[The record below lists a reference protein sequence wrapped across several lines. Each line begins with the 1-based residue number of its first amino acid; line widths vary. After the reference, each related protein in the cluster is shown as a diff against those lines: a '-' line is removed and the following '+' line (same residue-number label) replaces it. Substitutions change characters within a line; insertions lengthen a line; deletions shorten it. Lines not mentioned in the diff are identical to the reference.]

1 MTYLE
6 FVLLGLASGA
16 VYSLL
21 GLGLVLEYR
30 GSGVVNF
37 AHGAMAMFIAYVFV
51 DLRTNGNLLLP
62 LPPILPDQIHLGA
75 PLGTPASAVI
85 ALAYSAVL
93 GFLAYFAIFRFLRHA
108 SALGRVVASVG
119 LMLTLESLA
128 VLQFGTSSQ
137 TAPPILPTT
146 AVNLGG
152 GLVIP
157 QVGIDL
163 TAIVIVVAAVLWG
176 VFRFTRFGLA
186 TRAVAETEKGAVLLG
201 LAPGPI
207 AATNWVIA
215 TVLAGASGILL
226 VQITA
231 LTPTNY
237 TLLIVPALA
246 VAFVGRFTSFWWAL
260 LAGFVL
266 AVIQSEVSNLQSTWS
281 WVPQGIQDAIPLV
294 MLLVAIAV
302 HGRVL
307 PTRGMLV
314 EARLP
319 KVPAPR
325 NLRFI
330 VPASF
335 VACVIALFAL
345 SGDDRLGLIVSLV
358 TAFICLSFVVLTGY
372 TGQISL
378 AQLAFSG
385 IGGFLTS
392 RLATSAGLGF
402 PLDVLI
408 GGVAAMILGVLVG
421 VPAQRARG
429 VSLAVISLGIAA
441 AMDSLVFGQNSIN
454 GGFAGSQFPAL
465 RFLGLNLDIRT
476 SQVHAYP
483 RPWFGVLVAVLLAAA
498 GLSIANLR
506 RTPTGRRM
514 LAVRG
519 NERAAAAVGIHV
531 AGMKIYAFLL
541 ASLIAGIGGG
551 LLGYQQGVL
560 SETSFG
566 TFVSVSF
573 LAIAFIG
580 GVGRVSG
587 AVLAGLL
594 LASGGLV
601 ATILNNAIDFGSY
614 LGLVSGLGVLILP
627 LVHPDGIAGT
637 PPPPPIAAL
646 LRRLSR
652 VSGATADA
660 GEPASSAGPAASST
674 DNATANPVT
683 GVK

>member
-37 AHGAMAMFIAYVFV
+37 AHGAMAMFVAYVFV

-62 LPPILPDQIHLGA
+62 LPPFVPDQIHLGA
-75 PLGTPASAVI
+75 PLGTVPSVVI

-93 GFLAYFAIFRFLRHA
+93 GFLAYFAIFRHLRHA

-119 LMLTLESLA
+119 LMLTLESLV

-215 TVLAGASGILL
+215 TILAGASGVLL

-260 LAGFVL
+260 LAGFAL
-266 AVIQSEVSNLQSTWS
+266 AVIQSEVSNLQATWS
-281 WVPQGIQDAIPLV
+281 WMPQGIQDAIPLV
-294 MLLVAIAV
+294 MLLAAIAI

-335 VACVIALFAL
+335 VACIIALFAL
-345 SGDDRLGLIVSLV
+345 SGSDRLGLIVSLV

-385 IGGFLTS
+385 IGGFTAS

-402 PLDVLI
+402 PLDVLL

-454 GGFAGSQFPAL
+454 GGFAGSQFPTL

-476 SQVHAYP
+476 SQAQAFP

-498 GLSIANLR
+498 GLSVANLR

-519 NERAAAAVGIHV
+519 NERAAAAAGIHV

-560 SETSFG
+560 SEASFG

-587 AVLAGLL
+587 AVMAGVF

-614 LGLVSGLGVLILP
+614 LGLISGLGVMILP
-627 LVHPDGIAGT
+627 LVHPDGIAGS
-637 PPPPPIAAL
+637 PPPPPVAAL
-646 LRRLSR
+646 MRRLSR
-652 VSGATADA
+652 ASGASA
-660 GEPASSAGPAASST
+660 GAPATPASGTGGTGKAAAS
-674 DNATANPVT
+674 PVT